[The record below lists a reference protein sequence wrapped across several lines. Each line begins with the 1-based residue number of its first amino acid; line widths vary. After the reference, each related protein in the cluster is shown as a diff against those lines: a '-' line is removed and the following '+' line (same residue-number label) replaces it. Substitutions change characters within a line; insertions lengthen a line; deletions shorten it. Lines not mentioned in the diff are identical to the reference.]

1 MHETVARRQLL
12 FFVKN
17 FACGKKLLEIPTYM
31 YYNIYCDIMFYNGV
45 MCFKLLKQNA
55 CPTDYTQKRKKGK
68 AMKTLT
74 VRIPGSE
81 YNIYIEKNIL
91 HKVGSLTDLNRKVLI
106 VTDEGVP
113 AVYADTLLTQCA
125 EGYVERLPQGE
136 GSKSF
141 GGLQQILSS
150 LLEHGFSR
158 RDLVIALGGGV
169 MGDLAGFAAAT
180 YMRGIDFINI
190 PTTTLSQID
199 SSIGG
204 KTAIN
209 LDGVKNIVGAFYQ
222 PRAVFIDTATLDT
235 LTERHYLNGLAE
247 AVKAGMIA
255 DHTLFAKFEQMTL
268 AEIKDNIEDIILAAV
283 QVKKQVVEQD
293 EKESG
298 LRKILN
304 FGHTLGHGI
313 ESLYNLSELYHGEA
327 VAIGMMMVTEDEVVK
342 GRLAQVLEKLHLP
355 TAIDYDSEQVFRLVS
370 HDKKAGGNQISLI
383 TVPKIG
389 RAEIKELSISEIR
402 RYLQ

>member
-1 MHETVARRQLL
+1 
-12 FFVKN
+12 
-17 FACGKKLLEIPTYM
+17 
-31 YYNIYCDIMFYNGV
+31 
-45 MCFKLLKQNA
+45 
-55 CPTDYTQKRKKGK
+55 
-68 AMKTLT
+68 MKTIT
-74 VRIPGSE
+74 VNIPQHQ

-91 HKVGSLTDLNRKVLI
+91 HSVGKLADLNRKVLI
-106 VTDEGVP
+106 VTDDGVP
-113 AVYADTLLTQCA
+113 KEYAEALLAQCG

-141 GGLQQILSS
+141 TGLETILSS
-150 LLEHGFSR
+150 LLAKGFSR
-158 RDLVIALGGGV
+158 KDLIIALGGGV

-209 LDGVKNIVGAFYQ
+209 LNNVKNIVGAFYQ
-222 PRAVFIDTATLDT
+222 PKAVFIDTTVLNT

-255 DHTLFAKFEQMTL
+255 DSELFAKLEAMTL
-268 AEIKDNIEDIILAAV
+268 AEIKDNIEDIITAAV
-283 QVKKQVVEQD
+283 NVKRYVVEQD

-327 VAIGMMMVTEDEVVK
+327 VAIGMMMVTEDTAIRE
-342 GRLAQVLEKLHLP
+342 RLGKVLKKLHLP
-355 TAIDYDSEQVFRLVS
+355 TAIEYDKDKVFQLVS
-370 HDKKAGGNQISLI
+370 HDKKAGGSSISLI
-383 TVPKIG
+383 LVNTIG
-389 RAEIKELSISEIR
+389 KAEIVNLPIAEIR
-402 RYLQ
+402 RYL

>member
-1 MHETVARRQLL
+1 
-12 FFVKN
+12 
-17 FACGKKLLEIPTYM
+17 
-31 YYNIYCDIMFYNGV
+31 
-45 MCFKLLKQNA
+45 
-55 CPTDYTQKRKKGK
+55 
-68 AMKTLT
+68 MKTLT
-74 VRIPGSE
+74 VRIPNHE

-91 HKVGSLTDLNRKVLI
+91 TKVGQLADLNRKVLI

-113 AVYADTLLTQCA
+113 AAYADTLLAQC
-125 EGYVERLPQGE
+125 GDGHVELLLQGE

-141 GGLQQILSS
+141 DGLQQILCS

-222 PRAVFIDTATLDT
+222 PKAVFIDTATLDT

-247 AVKAGMIA
+247 AVKAGMIG
-255 DHTLFAKFEQMTL
+255 DSELFADLEKMTL
-268 AEIKDNIEDIILAAV
+268 PEIKANIEQIIIAAV
-283 QVKKQVVEQD
+283 KVKKFVVEQD
-293 EKESG
+293 EKEAG

-313 ESLYNLSELYHGEA
+313 ESLYNLTELYHGEA
-327 VAIGMMMVTEDEVVK
+327 VAIGMMMITKDAAVK
-342 GRLAQVLEKLHLP
+342 ERLAKVLEKLHLP
-355 TAIDYDSEQVFRLVS
+355 TAIDYDSEQLFRLVS
-370 HDKKAGGNQISLI
+370 HDKKAGGSKISII
-383 TVPKIG
+383 TTPKIG
-389 RAEIKELSISEIR
+389 KAAIKELPIDEIR

>member
-1 MHETVARRQLL
+1 
-12 FFVKN
+12 
-17 FACGKKLLEIPTYM
+17 
-31 YYNIYCDIMFYNGV
+31 
-45 MCFKLLKQNA
+45 
-55 CPTDYTQKRKKGK
+55 
-68 AMKTLT
+68 MKTLT

-81 YNIYIEKNIL
+81 YNIYIEQNIL
-91 HKVGSLTDLNRKVLI
+91 AKVGELADLNRKVLI

-113 AVYADTLLTQCA
+113 AAYADTLLAQCA
-125 EGYVERLPQGE
+125 EGYVELLLQGE

-141 GGLQQILSS
+141 DGLQQILSS
-150 LLEHGFSR
+150 LLERGFSR
-158 RDLVIALGGGV
+158 KDLVIALGGGV

-222 PRAVFIDTATLDT
+222 PKAVFIDTATLDT

-255 DHTLFAKFEQMTL
+255 DADLFADFEQMTL
-268 AEIKDNIEDIILAAV
+268 KEIKANIEDIIIAAV
-283 QVKKQVVEQD
+283 KVKKYVVEQD
-293 EKESG
+293 EKEAG

-327 VAIGMMMVTEDEVVK
+327 VAIDMMMVTEDTDIK
-342 GRLAQVLEKLHLP
+342 ARLAKVLQKLNLP
-355 TAIDYDSEQVFRLVS
+355 TTIDYDSEAVFRLVS
-370 HDKKAGGNQISLI
+370 HDKKAGGSRISII
-383 TVPKIG
+383 TVPQIG
-389 RAEIKELSISEIR
+389 KAEITELAMDDIR